1 MLKYVYRGMSIG
13 KTAFGQ
19 DIYILLH
26 GISEIL
32 LLVLLLPKMVFHGG
46 THELPLMYIK
56 VEQEVFLLRMLNI
69 MVGVKLILT

>member
-1 MLKYVYRGMSIG
+1 MSIG
-13 KTAFGQ
+13 KLHLVMK
-19 DIYILLH
+19 YILLH
-26 GISEIL
+26 GISEI
-32 LLVLLLPKMVFHGG
+32 LLLPKMVFHGG

>member
-13 KTAFGQ
+13 KLHLVMK
-19 DIYILLH
+19 YILLH
-26 GISEIL
+26 GISEI
-32 LLVLLLPKMVFHGG
+32 LLLPKMVFHGG